1 MLKID
6 TNTFNPQILYVGDC
20 YTNEPRIGENHHH
33 DFIELSIIYEG
44 HVKYNIEGREVILNR
59 GDMLVLNPGIRH
71 FDIAEPGMKNIQIHI
86 GFRNF
91 TLAGFP
97 RNTFPFKE
105 TVLRR
110 NQTNSKILPICAE
123 ILREK
128 SEENPGYDLI
138 LKTYVMQLIIQIL
151 REAEP
156 EQIQTSGLKLSM
168 EEFEKQQIVNEIIHY
183 MEKHHTEDV
192 SLSTLSETMYI
203 SPAYISRVF
212 KEETGDSPIHYL
224 IKIRLEKA
232 FVLLK
237 DGRFTVKEAAKLVGY
252 NDAYYFSKLFKKH
265 YGFPP
270 SKILQRTS

>member
-1 MLKID
+1 MFKID

-33 DFIELSIIYEG
+33 DFVEFSIIYEG
-44 HVKYNIEGREVILNR
+44 QVKYNIEGKEYWLKQ
-59 GDMLVLNPGIRH
+59 GDMLVLNPGVRH
-71 FDIAEPGMKNIQIHI
+71 FDIAEPGMHNVQLHI

-91 TLAGFP
+91 SLTGFP

-105 TVLRR
+105 AVLR
-110 NQTNSKILPICAE
+110 QHDTSTEILPICDE

-128 SEENPGYDLI
+128 SEEKPGYDLL

-151 REAEP
+151 RETEP
-156 EQIQTSGLKLSM
+156 RQIRTSGLKLSM
-168 EEFEKQQIVNEIIHY
+168 EELEKQQLVNQIIYY
-183 MEKHHTEDV
+183 MEKHHTEEV

-232 FVLLK
+232 YELLK
-237 DGRFTVKEAAKLVGY
+237 DERLTVKEAAKLVGY

-270 SKILQRTS
+270 SHILQRTS